1 MKSEILRILRQTDG
15 FVSGQ
20 ELCGQL
26 NVSRTAVWK
35 RMKKMQEE
43 GYVIEAVQNKGY
55 RLAQAPD
62 LIQEDEVNSWLSTK
76 WLGKEIHYKES
87 VDSTN
92 TWAKMLA
99 EEGAPHGTVVFAD
112 EQTAGKGRRGRV
124 WENPKGVNLAF
135 TYLLRPEFLPES
147 APMLTLVMGLSV
159 AQVCGE
165 YGLDAW
171 IKWPNDVV
179 VNRKKI
185 CGILTEMSAQIDY
198 VNYVVIGTGINVNQR
213 SIPENLQDRAT
224 SFYLETGKDF
234 LRAQIAASVM
244 ETFEKN
250 YELFT
255 QTCDLSLLINEYN
268 QILVNN
274 QQKVKVLDVN
284 QEFTGI
290 SAGITPKGELLVTKD
305 DGETVKIMAGEVS
318 VRGFYG
324 YV

>member
-1 MKSEILRILRQTDG
+1 MKSEILKILRRADG

-20 ELCGQL
+20 ELCDQL
-26 NVSRTAVWK
+26 KVSRTAVWK
-35 RMKKMQEE
+35 RMKKLQEE

-62 LIQEDEVNSWLSTK
+62 LIQADEVSSWLSTK
-76 WLGKEIHYKES
+76 WLGQEIHYKES

-92 TWAKMLA
+92 TWAKVLA
-99 EEGAPHGTVVFAD
+99 EEGAPHGTVVLAD

-135 TYLLRPEFLPES
+135 TYLLRPQFLPES

-159 AQVCGE
+159 AQVCRE

-179 VNRKKI
+179 VNKKKI

-213 SIPENLQDRAT
+213 SIPKELQDRAT
-224 SFYLETGKDF
+224 SFYMETGKSF
-234 LRAQIAASVM
+234 SRAQMAASVM

-250 YELFT
+250 YEIFL
-255 QTCDLSLLINEYN
+255 QTCDLSLLMDDYN
-268 QILVNN
+268 RILVNN
-274 QQKVKVLDVN
+274 QQKVKVLDLQ

-290 SAGITPKGELLVTKD
+290 AQGITPKGELLVTKENK
-305 DGETVKIMAGEVS
+305 ETVKIMAGEVS

>member
-1 MKSEILRILRQTDG
+1 MKTEILKILRQSDG

-20 ELCGQL
+20 ELCDRL
-26 NVSRTAVWK
+26 HVSRTAIWK
-35 RMKKMQEE
+35 RMKKLQEE

-62 LIQEDEVNSWLSTK
+62 LIQADEVRSWLHSR
-76 WLGKEIHYKES
+76 WLGKEIYAEES

-92 TWAKMLA
+92 TWAKKLA
-99 EEGAPHGTVVFAD
+99 EEGAPHGTVVLAD

-124 WENPKGVNLAF
+124 WENPRGVNLAF
-135 TYLLRPEFLPES
+135 TFLLRPDFQPEA

-159 AQVCGE
+159 AQVCRDF
-165 YGLDAW
+165 GLDAW

-198 VNYVVIGTGINVNQR
+198 VNYVVLGTGININQK
-213 SIPENLQDRAT
+213 SIPEELEDRAT
-224 SFYLETGKDF
+224 SFYLETGKCF
-234 LRAQIAASVM
+234 SRAQIAAAVI
-244 ETFEKN
+244 EKFEEN
-250 YELFT
+250 YEIFI
-255 QTCDLSLLINEYN
+255 QTCDLSTLQDSYN
-268 QILVNN
+268 QILVNRN
-274 QQKVKVLDVN
+274 QQVKVLDLN
-284 QEFTGI
+284 HEFTGT
-290 SAGITPKGELLVTKD
+290 AQGITSGGELLVRTENGKT
-305 DGETVKIMAGEVS
+305 EKIMAGEVS

>member
-1 MKSEILRILRQTDG
+1 MKTEILKILRQTDG

-20 ELCGQL
+20 ELCDRLQ
-26 NVSRTAVWK
+26 VSRTAVWK
-35 RMKKMQEE
+35 RMKKLQEE

-55 RLAQAPD
+55 RLAQSPD
-62 LIQEDEVNSWLSTK
+62 LIQADEVRSWLSSQ
-76 WLGKEIHYKES
+76 WLGKELYYKES

-92 TWAKMLA
+92 TWAKKLA
-99 EEGAPHGTVVFAD
+99 EEGASHGTVVLAD

-135 TYLLRPEFLPES
+135 TFLLRPDFLPEA

-159 AQVCGE
+159 AQVCRKF
-165 YGLDAW
+165 GLDAW

-179 VNRKKI
+179 VNKKKI

-198 VNYVVIGTGINVNQR
+198 VNYVVIGTGINVNQE
-213 SIPENLQDRAT
+213 SIPKELEDRAT
-224 SFYLETGKDF
+224 SFYLETGK
-234 LRAQIAASVM
+234 LSQRARIAAAVI

-250 YELFT
+250 YETFT
-255 QTCDLSLLINEYN
+255 KTCDLSLLMDNYN
-268 QILVNN
+268 RILVNN
-274 QQKVKVLDVN
+274 RQQVKVLDLN
-284 QEFTGI
+284 REFTGT
-290 SAGITPKGELLVTKD
+290 SEGITSKGELLVRKE
-305 DGETVKIMAGEVS
+305 DGKIEKIMAGEVS